1 MKKLIPFLLLT
12 STYILTIFLSGLV
25 IGQTNKSKAKKD
37 SEIGFNLSVPAFLR
51 PCIEELVK
59 QWQRTHGKGDIFI
72 FSETT
77 GSEGKEEGLDAQPLI
92 KFIISPHGKKSGKSA
107 NATAQKDKG
116 IILVGRPA
124 LAIYVNKANPLKGL
138 TITQIDAIFSTK
150 RRCGFPYQI
159 ETFGQL
165 GLTGHWIDLKV
176 IPFGLSSS
184 PELNKWFQE
193 ACLCGGNLKNDLR
206 FLDTNVDL
214 FQAIST
220 QPEAIGFYLF
230 NRKDGKI
237 KPLAISP
244 KEGEDYFI
252 PSAENIKSGT
262 YPLSAAL
269 YATFNKKDLDK
280 NARNFL
286 EFCTSKKGQ
295 EIISSFG
302 IVPIGLK
309 TAK

>member
-1 MKKLIPFLLLT
+1 MKKPLPLLLSIIT
-12 STYILTIFLSGLV
+12 LVLATYLSGQV
-25 IGQTNKSKAKKD
+25 MGQTNQPSTIKD
-37 SEIGFNLSVPAFLR
+37 SETSLNLSVPAFLR

-59 QWQRTHGKGDIFI
+59 QWQKTYGKSNVFI
-72 FSETT
+72 FNETR
-77 GSEGKEEGLDAQPLI
+77 GSEGDRKVQAQPLI
-92 KFIISPHGKKSGKSA
+92 KFIVSPHERRPDKSSNSTAPQGNDLILLGK
-107 NATAQKDKG
+107 
-116 IILVGRPA
+116 PA

-138 TITQIDAIFSTK
+138 TITQIDAIFSTG

-165 GLTGHWIDLKV
+165 GLTSHWMDRRV

-184 PELNKWFQE
+184 PELNKWFKE
-193 ACLCGGNLKNDLR
+193 VCLCGGNLKKDLR

-214 FQAIST
+214 FQAIAT

-230 NRKDGKI
+230 NIKDGKI

-252 PSAENIKSGT
+252 PSVENINSGA

-269 YATFNKKDLDK
+269 YATFSSKDLGDC
-280 NARNFL
+280 ARNFL

-302 IVPIGLK
+302 IVPIDLK